1 MLQVKT
7 STANPYI
14 TQIRQSLQQT
24 QAVAIDWLVLAHND
38 AQLLSELDEAFP
50 ESALAVIALPQNRWQ
65 SEDELLTEVVDWAV
79 CELGVKGVVM
89 VGHSQGGMP
98 EQQVKLLGGKVKTSK
113 PATTATNSLL
123 ERLKQAQLHS
133 LSTQYYFAEQI
144 ERLRRAT
151 VIENRLTQ
159 NQMQLRG
166 LFYRGESGTFCVYD
180 QQRRDFKP
188 LFGGAAV
195 V

>member
-1 MLQVKT
+1 MFQVK
-7 STANPYI
+7 SFTANPYI
-14 TQIRQSLQQT
+14 RQIRQTLQQS
-24 QAVAIDWLVLAHND
+24 QSVSIDWLVLAHND
-38 AQLLSELDEAFP
+38 AKLLAELDEAFP

-79 CELGVKGVVM
+79 GELGVKGVVM

-98 EQQVKLLGGKVKTSK
+98 EQHVRLLGGKVKASK
-113 PATTATNSLL
+113 STTTAANSLM
-123 ERLKQAQLHS
+123 ERLKQAQSHS

-144 ERLRRAT
+144 ERLRRTT
-151 VIENRLTQ
+151 VIENRLTE
-159 NQMQLRG
+159 NKIQLQG

-188 LFGGAAV
+188 LFAGAAV
-195 V
+195 A